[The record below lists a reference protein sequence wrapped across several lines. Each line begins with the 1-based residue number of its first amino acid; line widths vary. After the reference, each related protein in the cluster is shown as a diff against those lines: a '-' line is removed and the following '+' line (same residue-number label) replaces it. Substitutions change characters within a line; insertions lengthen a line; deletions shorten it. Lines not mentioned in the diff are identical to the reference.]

1 MWQGIEGHDEIAA
14 RFRHAI
20 TSGRLA
26 SSFLFVGPDGIGK
39 RLFARRLA
47 ASLLCETRPPETLD
61 ACGECPACKMVQADA
76 HPDIVE
82 IQRPE
87 EKQGI
92 ILEQLIGDRAHRGQE
107 GFCHSINLKP
117 YSGRRKIGIIDDADT
132 LNAECANALLKTL
145 EEPPARS
152 VLILIG
158 TSPSAQLPTIR
169 SRVQTIRF
177 QELSPE
183 TVCRL
188 LLDRE
193 IVDNETLALR
203 LAGRSGGSIA
213 RAIELAD
220 PLLWEF
226 RDVLLERL
234 TDWPP
239 DSCALIEQVSRFVDE
254 AGKVS
259 AARRA
264 RLRIVLQFAV
274 DLFRRQLR
282 TDSGAPIDDGDEAL
296 DRAVEIMPPH
306 RSYPDDVARRLDR
319 TLDAIGQSPF
329 AYLPTLIDAW
339 AADISL

>member
-1 MWQGIEGHDEIAA
+1 MWQGIEGHDEVAA

-26 SSFLFVGPDGIGK
+26 SSFLFVGPAGIGK

-47 ASLLCETRPPETLD
+47 ASLLCENRTPEELD
-61 ACGECPACKMVQADA
+61 ACGVCPPCKMVEADA
-76 HPDIVE
+76 HPDIVQVE
-82 IQRPE
+82 RPE
-87 EKQGI
+87 DKQGI
-92 ILEQLIGDRAHRGQE
+92 LLDQLVGDRAHRGQE

-132 LNAECANALLKTL
+132 LNPECANALLKTL
-145 EEPPARS
+145 EEPPAKS

-177 QELSPE
+177 KELPPE
-183 TVCRL
+183 TVCRIL
-188 LLDRE
+188 LE
-193 IVDNETLALR
+193 AETVDNEVLAQR
-203 LAGRSGGSIA
+203 LAGRSGGSVA

-239 DSCALIEQVSRFVDE
+239 DSCALTEQVTKFVDE

-259 AARRA
+259 AARRS
-264 RLRIVLQFAV
+264 RLRIVLEFAV

-282 TDSGAPIDDGDEAL
+282 NQSGVPIDDGDEAL

-306 RSYPDDVARRLDR
+306 RDYPDDVARRLDR
-319 TLDAIGQSPF
+319 TLDTIGQTPF
-329 AYLPTLIDAW
+329 AYIPVLIEAW
-339 AADISL
+339 AADISR